1 MKKAK
6 GEARSLR
13 SGRLSRALKQN
24 LARRK
29 EQQRKRRTGAGH
41 DAPTETGGIPP
52 DEHRPR

>member
-6 GEARSLR
+6 GEARSR
-13 SGRLSRALKQN
+13 RGGRLARALKEN

-29 EQQRKRRTGAGH
+29 EQQRKRRTGAAL

-52 DEHRPR
+52 DERRPR

>member
-6 GEARSLR
+6 GEARARR

-41 DAPTETGGIPP
+41 DAPTEAGGIPP